1 MDATVSRIYTKDVVK
16 INQKD
21 DLAKADEVMNNYNI
35 RHLPVVD
42 DENFLVG
49 ILAKSDFHALRYVD
63 SRFKGFKVK
72 DVMTSPVKAVAPT
85 SKVSEVAE
93 IMMNNKINCVLV
105 ATKEEFL
112 GILTSEDMLRI
123 LLNLLEDEEQI
134 DSMDMT
140 DLADEGWLAGSYT

>member
-21 DLAKADEVMNNYNI
+21 ELSKAEDLMNNYNI

-49 ILAKSDFHALRYVD
+49 ILSKSDFHALRYVD
-63 SRFKGFKVK
+63 SRFKGFKVQ
-72 DVMTSPVKAVAPT
+72 DVMTSPVKAVAPN

-93 IMMNNKINCVLV
+93 IMMTNKINCVLI
-105 ATKEEFL
+105 ATKNEFL
-112 GILTSEDMLRI
+112 GILTSDDMLRI
-123 LLNLLEDEEQI
+123 LLNLLQDEEQI
-134 DSMDMT
+134 NSLDMT
-140 DLADEGWLAGSYT
+140 DLADEGWLSGVYT